1 MTEHGFEPH
10 EAAFAA
16 KLNWLRA
23 GVLGANDGIVSVA
36 ALVVG
41 VAAATTDSGVILL
54 TATAALVAGA
64 ISMALGEYVS
74 VSSQRDSEMAL
85 IAKERKEL
93 EDEPE
98 AELLEL
104 AEIYQ
109 AKGLSAETAHTV
121 ALELT
126 AHDAL
131 RAHLEA
137 ELNISGEHL
146 TNPLHAAFSS
156 AIAFIVGAA
165 LPLVTVL
172 LAPVEWRIG
181 ATFISV
187 LVALALTGG
196 LGAYI
201 GGSPMPR
208 SILRVTIGGA
218 AALVVTF
225 AIGKLIGGV
234 AL

>member
-1 MTEHGFEPH
+1 MTNHGFEPH
-10 EAAFAA
+10 EAAFAS

-41 VAAATTDSGVILL
+41 VAAATTDPGVILL

-74 VSSQRDSEMAL
+74 VSSQRDSEIAL
-85 IAKERKEL
+85 IAKERTEL
-93 EDEPE
+93 AEEPE
-98 AELLEL
+98 SELLEL
-104 AEIYQ
+104 AGIY
-109 AKGLSAETAHTV
+109 ASKGLSAETAHQV
-121 ALELT
+121 AVELT

-146 TNPLHAAFSS
+146 TNPLHAALSS
-156 AIAFIVGAA
+156 AIAFVVGAA
-165 LPLVTVL
+165 IPLATIL
-172 LAPVEWRIG
+172 LSPVEWRIG

-201 GGSPMPR
+201 GGSQMPR
-208 SILRVTIGGA
+208 AILRVTIGGA
-218 AALVVTF
+218 AALAITF
-225 AIGKLIGGV
+225 GIGKLIGGTV
-234 AL
+234 L

>member
-1 MTEHGFEPH
+1 MTNHGFEPH
-10 EAAFAA
+10 EAAFAS

-41 VAAATTDSGVILL
+41 VAAATTDPGVILL

-74 VSSQRDSEMAL
+74 VSSQRDSEIAL
-85 IAKERKEL
+85 IAKERTEL
-93 EDEPE
+93 AEEPE

-104 AEIYQ
+104 AGIY
-109 AKGLSAETAHTV
+109 ASKGLSAETAHKV
-121 ALELT
+121 AVELT

-146 TNPLHAAFSS
+146 TNPLHAALSS
-156 AIAFIVGAA
+156 AIAFVVGAA
-165 LPLVTVL
+165 IPLATIL
-172 LAPVEWRIG
+172 LSPVEWRIG

-201 GGSPMPR
+201 GGSQMPR
-208 SILRVTIGGA
+208 AILRVTIGGA
-218 AALVVTF
+218 AALAITF
-225 AIGKLIGGV
+225 GIGKLIGGTV
-234 AL
+234 L